1 MEELLLANSRFW
13 CCAMT
18 CGCEDSWNLYHWPLV
33 LSPPPPRKAS

>member
-18 CGCEDSWNLYHWPLV
+18 CEREGSWDLYHWPPV
-33 LSPPPPRKAS
+33 LSLPPPRKVS